1 MIFKAQNGAE
11 IIEKI
16 NIDENEAIGKFPNLN
31 YALVVVKIEEDY
43 LLGWHKWRN
52 DWETF
57 GGRVEVGKVL
67 ANVLRV
73 NMKKNLESVI

>member
-1 MIFKAQNGAE
+1 MIFKASNGAE

-16 NIDENEAIGKFPNLN
+16 EVDENEALSVYPDTNH
-31 YALVVVKIEEDY
+31 ALVIVKTVSDY

-57 GGRVEVGKVL
+57 GGRLEADEG
-67 ANVLRV
+67 LRECCPG
-73 NMKKNLESVI
+73 M